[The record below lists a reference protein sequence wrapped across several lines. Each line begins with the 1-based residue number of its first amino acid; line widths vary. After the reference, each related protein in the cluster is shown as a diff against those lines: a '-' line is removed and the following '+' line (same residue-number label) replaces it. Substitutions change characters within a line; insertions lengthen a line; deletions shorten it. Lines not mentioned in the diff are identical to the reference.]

1 MPNKNLGIAWFLII
15 VLLGKL
21 TGFFKDL
28 SIAYYLGIDQIVD
41 SYFVSVYVAGLF
53 YAGVSAAVPLLILP
67 EANKDNQTDR
77 ENGLLKS
84 IFSIM
89 FVTVMISII
98 LFYFSYHVSEFF
110 LKESSVYS
118 INSASH
124 FIKIASLTFPLS
136 AITLM
141 ATSIRLANGEKIPAN
156 SLALINNSIF
166 IISIAIW
173 NRPDELIY
181 ALYMTIVGWIMMV
194 LMYGKPLHFV
204 FNNLKKFSKHFS
216 FYECK
221 KVFSISKIF
230 YIDQI
235 IPAISLYFAAQLG
248 QGSASLFSYSNKLFM
263 LYITLSLVIINTYII
278 PFFSKSLR
286 NITSINSD
294 IDKCIKITGLLIFP
308 VVIFSVINAEFLV
321 KIIFERGAFSA
332 DNSKIVTEIFRVLA
346 LAVPAML
353 AKDVLVKILLL
364 KNPKAGLVR
373 YFSIGI
379 IINISICFLAIN
391 YHSISG
397 IALGFTLSTIL
408 ILLLI
413 TYSENYK
420 STISNGLKIYFIGY
434 ITLFLLTILFYQ
446 FENSIH
452 NKTVFILPSLFLLIT
467 YYSIMMKKNYFSS

>member
-1 MPNKNLGIAWFLII
+1 M
-15 VLLGKL
+15 
-21 TGFFKDL
+21 
-28 SIAYYLGIDQIVD
+28 
-41 SYFVSVYVAGLF
+41 
-53 YAGVSAAVPLLILP
+53 
-67 EANKDNQTDR
+67 
-77 ENGLLKS
+77 
-84 IFSIM
+84 
-89 FVTVMISII
+89 
-98 LFYFSYHVSEFF
+98 
-110 LKESSVYS
+110 
-118 INSASH
+118 
-124 FIKIASLTFPLS
+124 
-136 AITLM
+136 
-141 ATSIRLANGEKIPAN
+141 
-156 SLALINNSIF
+156 
-166 IISIAIW
+166 
-173 NRPDELIY
+173 
-181 ALYMTIVGWIMMV
+181 
-194 LMYGKPLHFV
+194 
-204 FNNLKKFSKHFS
+204 
-216 FYECK
+216 
-221 KVFSISKIF
+221 
-230 YIDQI
+230 
-235 IPAISLYFAAQLG
+235 
-248 QGSASLFSYSNKLFM
+248 
-263 LYITLSLVIINTYII
+263 
-278 PFFSKSLR
+278 
-286 NITSINSD
+286 
-294 IDKCIKITGLLIFP
+294 
-308 VVIFSVINAEFLV
+308 